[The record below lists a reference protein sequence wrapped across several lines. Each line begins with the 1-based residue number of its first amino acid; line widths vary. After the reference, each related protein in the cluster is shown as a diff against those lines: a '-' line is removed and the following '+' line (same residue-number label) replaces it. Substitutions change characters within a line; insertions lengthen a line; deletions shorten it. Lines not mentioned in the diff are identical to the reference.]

1 MLVGS
6 LLAHGASYNISV
18 AAAVGDQERVE
29 QLLRKDIGLARRLDS
44 ARVSPLSHAASEGH
58 LHIVRLLL
66 EHGANPNTPEDLA
79 PDGRALFE
87 ACCANHLEV
96 AELLLEHGANPNAG
110 LDSSGCC
117 LTIGEVCHGDR
128 AKPLQ
133 QLLRRH
139 GAYTPPYV
147 MSALQ
152 MKQAIRDDHE
162 ASATRNFLAMCYGSA
177 TRHCSISV
185 LIPTQRCRIASI
197 AGRFLSI
204 RGHPRWS
211 ANCCART

>member
-1 MLVGS
+1 MGPRITGIVVRAAGHILRFETHPCW
-6 LLAHGASYNISV
+6 LGACSPT
-18 AAAVGDQERVE
+18 ERV
-29 QLLRKDIGLARRLDS
+29 LPFPWRLPWVIRNASSNSCARISAWPVDS
-44 ARVSPLSHAASEGH
+44 ARVSPLSHAAREGH

-66 EHGANPNTPEDLA
+66 EHGANPNLPEDLA

-117 LTIGEVCHGDR
+117 LTIGEVYHGDR

-139 GAYTPPYV
+139 GAYSPPYS
-147 MSALQ
+147 MSALDR
-152 MKQAIRDDHE
+152 K
-162 ASATRNFLAMCYGSA
+162 
-177 TRHCSISV
+177 SV
-185 LIPTQRCRIASI
+185 V
-197 AGRFLSI
+197 
-204 RGHPRWS
+204 
-211 ANCCART
+211 